1 MIFFSCTG
9 NNGTVHF
16 LIYLNILQGHGQ
28 RKHITFSFGAKTW
41 RLTQVYE
48 EELPRI
54 KGSKRS
60 KESNQPRAHLLHS
73 TFHVSTVWPRFS
85 RSAALTQ
92 AGLTESGSTD
102 SNRLHSAIQGWIAEG
117 HSEIFTTF
125 VMSLLI
131 ILSRNHDWNIYKN
144 DCTNVESAQ
153 GIQKLACES
162 TCELFSGCD
171 VMLCV
176 FSETFPW
183 INAEREVWI

>member
-1 MIFFSCTG
+1 MIFFSFTG

-16 LIYLNILQGHGQ
+16 LIYLNILQ
-28 RKHITFSFGAKTW
+28 RKHIAFSFWAKTW

-54 KGSKRS
+54 KESKRS
-60 KESNQPRAHLLHS
+60 KESNQPWAHLLHS
-73 TFHVSTVWPRFS
+73 TFHVSTIWPIFS
-85 RSAALTQ
+85 RLAALAQ

-102 SNRLHSAIQGWIAEG
+102 SNSLHLCCSNPLFQVLDCWGSFI
-117 HSEIFTTF
+117 
-125 VMSLLI
+125 MSLLI

-162 TCELFSGCD
+162 MSELFSGYD
-171 VMLCV
+171 VMLCA
-176 FSETFPW
+176 FSETF
-183 INAEREVWI
+183 